1 MTQEEMTPAQIQA
14 NLNATNRTLQIAK
27 SRQNPSTFEI
37 GIIEQI
43 ITGWESALARAIKQE
58 NSKQNDTR
66 RKNYEKYVKDHEDA
80 VSYENWLQ
88 MAIWDGIDV
97 DI

>member
-43 ITGWESALARAIKQE
+43 ITGWESQLARAIKQE
-58 NSKQNDTR
+58 KSKKRYPQKKLR
-66 RKNYEKYVKDHEDA
+66 E
-80 VSYENWLQ
+80 
-88 MAIWDGIDV
+88 IC
-97 DI
+97 